1 MLILYNFELKNLKT
15 LLDCEDVTIAMTH
28 YHLAMHSIDGNRNGC
43 FSTDD
48 VPVQLQLDELAGRSG
63 PVGEHAYK

>member
-1 MLILYNFELKNLKT
+1 MSLRPWLIT
-15 LLDCEDVTIAMTH
+15 TPT
-28 YHLAMHSIDGNRNGC
+28 MHSIDGNRNGC

-63 PVGEHAYK
+63 PVGEHAYNNVP